1 MATETLTL
9 AGDQLLLLHLWMTT
23 DEYETYSCR
32 LNLEQQS
39 NNKLDIT

>member
-1 MATETLTL
+1 MHCAYGNEN
-9 AGDQLLLLHLWMTT
+9 ADDQLLLLLWMKT